1 MGFFNSLFNA
11 LFAPPSSSSIRDV
24 PSPIHTY
31 SSSFEDKDGYYNE
44 YPQLFSSA
52 TDNNLNYTDYTFSG
66 KFTKTGKM
74 RTKRHIQIFKNE
86 DVLSS
91 IQAIGY
97 EDPIQ
102 YTRETPPPPSSAQMD
117 YLRDLAAERG
127 ESVPAKLSASD
138 ASALI
143 SRYVDHDRIPNPELF
158 EYADEMHIGVSYYCG
173 KRMLYDIIFSHL
185 NKLDRSAF
193 FIFCVYRDIE
203 HSISGNLN
211 QVSCKNFFYTFAESV
226 ENDAK
231 FQKSLDDNYYG
242 SDLRFFGSK
251 YSKAL
256 GYSLSGGSKRT
267 SAYKSAKAFLISH
280 GLIYPS

>member
-91 IQAIGY
+91 IQALGY

-102 YTRETPPPPSSAQMD
+102 YTRETPPPP
-117 YLRDLAAERG
+117 
-127 ESVPAKLSASD
+127 
-138 ASALI
+138 
-143 SRYVDHDRIPNPELF
+143 
-158 EYADEMHIGVSYYCG
+158 
-173 KRMLYDIIFSHL
+173 
-185 NKLDRSAF
+185 
-193 FIFCVYRDIE
+193 
-203 HSISGNLN
+203 
-211 QVSCKNFFYTFAESV
+211 
-226 ENDAK
+226 
-231 FQKSLDDNYYG
+231 
-242 SDLRFFGSK
+242 
-251 YSKAL
+251 
-256 GYSLSGGSKRT
+256 
-267 SAYKSAKAFLISH
+267 
-280 GLIYPS
+280 

>member
-1 MGFFNSLFNA
+1 
-11 LFAPPSSSSIRDV
+11 
-24 PSPIHTY
+24 
-31 SSSFEDKDGYYNE
+31 
-44 YPQLFSSA
+44 
-52 TDNNLNYTDYTFSG
+52 
-66 KFTKTGKM
+66 
-74 RTKRHIQIFKNE
+74 
-86 DVLSS
+86 
-91 IQAIGY
+91 
-97 EDPIQ
+97 
-102 YTRETPPPPSSAQMD
+102 MD
-117 YLRDLAAERG
+117 YLRDLAAEHG